1 MPEYY
6 IKQPDTDH
14 ARGPLS
20 FEQLLSLAETRNVTE
35 DTLLYDETSEKW
47 KPVGTYPE
55 LVRLLFPTEKKLK
68 LNRVEVAPTEE
79 EVASE
84 IAEGKA
90 APKVSTDTILAAAS
104 GDTKETRH
112 VGRLKRSKEK
122 AASLAVPGIGALLAV
137 SALSLIFPAKNLV
150 MDAISSD
157 EALFSVLINPMVLI
171 GITMAAFAVGIFLGV
186 TSLFNFTRYLAAVC
200 TGLMGYLYWAWQSP
214 ILAICALMMGGG
226 LFIATISTRY
236 KPLLTSL
243 IIGFIGAITLAY
255 FAITG
260 VIVYP

>member
-14 ARGPLS
+14 ARGPFS
-20 FEQLLSLAETRNVTE
+20 FEQLLSLAETGNVTE
-35 DTLLYDETSEKW
+35 DTLFYDETAEKW
-47 KPVGTYPE
+47 KPIGANPE

-68 LNRVEVAPTEE
+68 LNRMEAAPTED

-90 APKVSTDTILAAAS
+90 APKVSTETILAAAS
-104 GDTKETRH
+104 GDTKDTRH
-112 VGRLKRSKEK
+112 IGRRKRSKEK
-122 AASLAVPGIGALLAV
+122 AASQSVPGIGALLAV
-137 SALSLIFPAKNLV
+137 SALALIYPAKNLV
-150 MDAISSD
+150 INAISSD
-157 EALFSVLINPMVLI
+157 EAFFSVLINPMVLI
-171 GITMAAFAVGIFLGV
+171 GLVMIAFAVGIFLGV
-186 TSLFNFTRYLAAVC
+186 TSLFNFARYLAAVC

-214 ILAICALMMGGG
+214 ILAVCALMMGGG

-236 KPLLTSL
+236 APLMISL
-243 IIGFIGAITLAY
+243 MIGFIGAITLAY

-260 VIVYP
+260 VIIYP